1 MTSPVIFNL
10 ADGTEVSN
18 DPSFR
23 YKAFL
28 AQEAEREAELE
39 RLNALSQDGPGEPAK
54 VDQPAEDEYTNLPG
68 KELKELA
75 NQRGVDLTGLTKVGQ
90 VRQALRNAD
99 ALAAAGDEDDDE
111 DEDEAQD

>member
-39 RLNALSQDGPGEPAK
+39 RLNKLSQDGPGEAK
-54 VDQPAEDEYTNLPG
+54 AAEPAE
-68 KELKELA
+68 
-75 NQRGVDLTGLTKVGQ
+75 
-90 VRQALRNAD
+90 
-99 ALAAAGDEDDDE
+99 EDRKSVV
-111 DEDEAQD
+111 